1 MNKYTKNI
9 LKRLSGSIFVFIL
22 LLLFI
27 ILYYK
32 SKIFKEIFLV
42 VFSSY
47 VLAYILKP
55 IHLWLMKK
63 GFNKK
68 VAAGLLLISII
79 GLFSLIIIYLIPSLF
94 RESLDID
101 TVITEG
107 EKVISKLT
115 TMFNLDKLK
124 IFNLSHDTIYD
135 YLNLIIIN
143 ISQNIVNILIKV
155 GESFIS
161 LAVIPIITYYLISEG
176 DFLNSKLLLIL
187 PTKQRQMF
195 KNVAADID
203 KLLSRYIVSQLIL
216 CLIIGIL
223 TFLSLIILKVDF
235 PIWLSI
241 LNAIMNII
249 PYFGPM
255 FGAIPAVFI
264 ALLHSTEKAIWT
276 AILLA
281 IIQQIEG
288 DIISP
293 KIIGDSISIHPIMII
308 LLLLLG
314 EKIAGFIGMVLA
326 VPVAVIIKVIY
337 EDINYHLF

>member
-1 MNKYTKNI
+1 MNKSTKNI

-22 LLLFI
+22 LLLFL

-55 IHLWLMKK
+55 IHLWLIKK

-68 VAAGLLLISII
+68 IAAALLLISII
-79 GLFSLIIIYLIPSLF
+79 LLFFLIIIYLIPSLF

-101 TVITEG
+101 TIITEG
-107 EKVISKLT
+107 ENFISKLT

-195 KNVAADID
+195 KNVASDID

-255 FGAIPAVFI
+255 FGAIPAIFI

>member
-1 MNKYTKNI
+1 MNKSTKTI
-9 LKRLSGSIFVFIL
+9 LKKLSGTIFLCV
-22 LLLFI
+22 LFL

-42 VFSSY
+42 VFFSY

-63 GFNKK
+63 GVNKK
-68 VAAGLLLISII
+68 LAAVLLLVSII
-79 GLFSLIIIYLIPSLF
+79 GVFLLIIIYLIPSLF

-101 TVITEG
+101 AVITEG
-107 EKVISKLT
+107 ENFINNIT
-115 TMFNLDKLK
+115 TALHLDKLK
-124 IFNLSHDTIYD
+124 IFNLSHDTIYEN
-135 YLNLIIIN
+135 LNLIIIN

-155 GESFIS
+155 GESLIS
-161 LAVIPIITYYLISEG
+161 LAVIPVITYYLISDG

-195 KNVAADID
+195 KNVASDID

-223 TFLSLIILKVDF
+223 TFLSLILLRVDF
-235 PIWLSI
+235 PLWLSV

-249 PYFGPM
+249 PYFGPI
-255 FGAIPAVFI
+255 FGAIPAIFI

-276 AILLA
+276 AILLS

-293 KIIGDSISIHPIMII
+293 KIIGDSISIHPILIII
-308 LLLLLG
+308 LLLLG
-314 EKIAGFIGMVLA
+314 QKIAGFIGMVLA
-326 VPVAVIIKVIY
+326 VPFAVIIKVIY